1 MDWPGNYSWVSSG
14 WRLTRLATG
23 RVRPVSGP
31 TVLRTVLRLTAATP
45 QSVAGS
51 VCLNQALLTLYIVTA
66 GAFYAIVSTVPQCW
80 HPRVPSVEIMGWR
93 LLFRSIRNR
102 FPGISKPFQEKIW
115 NRQHVADLRRSLIP
129 LFFSSLV
136 RSGHGYWKGWTGP
149 SLTSFGLTKLPIL
162 SLVSIVLC
170 PQSFINKNE
179 GDIAEY
185 RNSSE
190 GLKLQVLMPQLVD

>member
-93 LLFRSIRNR
+93 LLFRSIRDR

-129 LFFSSLV
+129 LFFFFSCSIWARVL
-136 RSGHGYWKGWTGP
+136 KGLNWAFLNFFWSHKTTNFIARINCP
-149 SLTSFGLTKLPIL
+149 MPPI
-162 SLVSIVLC
+162 IY
-170 PQSFINKNE
+170 Q
-179 GDIAEY
+179 
-185 RNSSE
+185 
-190 GLKLQVLMPQLVD
+190 